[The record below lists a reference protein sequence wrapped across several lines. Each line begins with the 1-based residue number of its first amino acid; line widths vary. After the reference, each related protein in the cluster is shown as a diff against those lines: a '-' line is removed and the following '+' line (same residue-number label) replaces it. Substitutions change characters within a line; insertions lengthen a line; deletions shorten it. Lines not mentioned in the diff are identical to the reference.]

1 MAEAKIKVRT
11 GQAPQ
16 PLARQEFHL
25 QFMRSFKDPTF
36 EVASEAL
43 AQVEQVAWQN
53 YDAGRKAPVTQK
65 AGSGFADP
73 GYDLSVEW
81 KATRDRLLAALQVQD
96 RAALEQA
103 KQDVLQATCLPP
115 GSPALR
121 RALRE
126 LSWRM
131 AGLRLPR
138 RPIQ

>member
-1 MAEAKIKVRT
+1 MTTATQRTPATPMQTPLGAK
-11 GQAPQ
+11 APEVWARY
-16 PLARQEFHL
+16 LASAAAAVSGLSEG
-25 QFMRSFKDPTF
+25 
-36 EVASEAL
+36 EAL
-43 AQVEQVAWQN
+43 RLQ
-53 YDAGRKAPVTQK
+53 RH
-65 AGSGFADP
+65 
-73 GYDLSVEW
+73 
-81 KATRDRLLAALQVQD
+81 RDRLLAALQVQD

-138 RPIQ
+138 RPIP

>member
-1 MAEAKIKVRT
+1 MTTATQRTPATPMQTPLGAK
-11 GQAPQ
+11 APEVWAHY
-16 PLARQEFHL
+16 LASAAAAAVSGLSEG
-25 QFMRSFKDPTF
+25 
-36 EVASEAL
+36 EAL
-43 AQVEQVAWQN
+43 RLQ
-53 YDAGRKAPVTQK
+53 RH
-65 AGSGFADP
+65 
-73 GYDLSVEW
+73 
-81 KATRDRLLAALQVQD
+81 RDRLVAALQEQD

-115 GSPALR
+115 GSSALR

>member
-1 MAEAKIKVRT
+1 MQR
-11 GQAPQ
+11 
-16 PLARQEFHL
+16 H
-25 QFMRSFKDPTF
+25 
-36 EVASEAL
+36 
-43 AQVEQVAWQN
+43 
-53 YDAGRKAPVTQK
+53 
-65 AGSGFADP
+65 
-73 GYDLSVEW
+73 
-81 KATRDRLLAALQVQD
+81 RDRLLAALQVQD

>member
-1 MAEAKIKVRT
+1 MTALTQRAPATHLQTPFRAEAPEAWARYLV
-11 GQAPQ
+11 
-16 PLARQEFHL
+16 LAEP
-25 QFMRSFKDPTF
+25 SA
-36 EVASEAL
+36 ASGLSEGEAL
-43 AQVEQVAWQN
+43 RLQ
-53 YDAGRKAPVTQK
+53 RH
-65 AGSGFADP
+65 
-73 GYDLSVEW
+73 
-81 KATRDRLLAALQVQD
+81 RDRLLAALQVQD

>member
-1 MAEAKIKVRT
+1 MTTATQGRPA
-11 GQAPQ
+11 APSQ
-16 PLARQEFHL
+16 TPLGA
-25 QFMRSFKDPTF
+25 
-36 EVASEAL
+36 
-43 AQVEQVAWQN
+43 
-53 YDAGRKAPVTQK
+53 KAPEVW
-65 AGSGFADP
+65 ARYLASAAAP
-73 GYDLSVEW
+73 GLSEGETLRVQRH
-81 KATRDRLLAALQVQD
+81 RDRLVAALQEQD

>member
-1 MAEAKIKVRT
+1 MTTATQRRPATPMQTPLGAK
-11 GQAPQ
+11 APEVWAHY
-16 PLARQEFHL
+16 LASAAAPATSGLSEG
-25 QFMRSFKDPTF
+25 
-36 EVASEAL
+36 EAL
-43 AQVEQVAWQN
+43 RVQ
-53 YDAGRKAPVTQK
+53 RH
-65 AGSGFADP
+65 
-73 GYDLSVEW
+73 
-81 KATRDRLLAALQVQD
+81 RDRLLAALQVQD

-115 GSPALR
+115 GSSALR

>member
-1 MAEAKIKVRT
+1 MTTATQRRPAAPMQTPLCAK
-11 GQAPQ
+11 APEVWARY
-16 PLARQEFHL
+16 LA
-25 QFMRSFKDPTF
+25 SPTAAAVSGLS
-36 EVASEAL
+36 EGEAL
-43 AQVEQVAWQN
+43 RVQ
-53 YDAGRKAPVTQK
+53 
-65 AGSGFADP
+65 
-73 GYDLSVEW
+73 
-81 KATRDRLLAALQVQD
+81 RDRLLAALQVQD

-115 GSPALR
+115 GSSALR

>member
-1 MAEAKIKVRT
+1 MTAVTQR
-11 GQAPQ
+11 PSSV
-16 PLARQEFHL
+16 HL
-25 QFMRSFKDPTF
+25 QTPLRAKAP
-36 EVASEAL
+36 EVWAHYLASAAAPAASGLSEGEAL
-43 AQVEQVAWQN
+43 RVQ
-53 YDAGRKAPVTQK
+53 RH
-65 AGSGFADP
+65 
-73 GYDLSVEW
+73 
-81 KATRDRLLAALQVQD
+81 RDRLLAALQVQD

-138 RPIQ
+138 RPTQ